1 MRRSLW
7 LGSLMALQATLPAE
21 AQDGSSASF
30 LLPACRL
37 YLQSEVRGSRLLL
50 ERGVCVGTVETVL
63 RLHRKFSAATSFCPP
78 PQVTLETAVRVVTDY
93 AQPHLDLERPF
104 VELALEAYR
113 QRWPC

>member
-1 MRRSLW
+1 
-7 LGSLMALQATLPAE
+7 MALQATLPAE

-63 RLHRKFSAATSFCPP
+63 RLHREFSAAASFCPP